1 MESEIKPVYNDFY
14 NKILET
20 SDNQNINSKSNLS
33 SSELSHKSISYKSDK
48 SEKIKKIEKSEKTE
62 KSSEVSEEEV
72 FKKLNKI
79 IQSNDPK
86 SINFNKKKKK
96 GENQVKKMNNINK
109 PNDKPKEKS
118 DNYTNSS
125 GLDEDNIMFKNM
137 YIQNMQRMQTTNNE
151 NNGNNGNI
159 LKNNFTY
166 HSSSEDPELVNNANK
181 NMFNNQINNQ
191 INNQTNKF
199 DNKVKSKKFGSGSL
213 LNTNSSSDLDNK
225 KNIIYEPNKEDSSV
239 ASEFKQFFSKDRKK
253 KLDDGKPKDNNQKQL
268 EKLEKYYDKA
278 IEKKHKNKETEVLN
292 KNKNKDKKEEIIDEK
307 KYKKK
312 DVVKL
317 MLNSVE
323 KNIFEES
330 TRGYNLENDIYKLDI
345 QKLKKNLF
353 NFKTE
358 KDSKCTIGY
367 LYRNFLNPKIYNTI
381 NNETNFWIE
390 TTKISNST
398 NLIETELDP
407 KNKFLHACLK
417 NFKKTKKFKK
427 QIGSSLFRA
436 HIKTVELINTPNKL
450 IIDIIFFVKYR
461 IE

>member
-1 MESEIKPVYNDFY
+1 MELEIKPVYNDFY

-20 SDNQNINSKSNLS
+20 SDNQDNQDNQDNHEIDSHSHLS
-33 SSELSHKSISYKSDK
+33 SSELSNKSDK
-48 SEKIKKIEKSEKTE
+48 LEKLDKLDKLEKLEKQE
-62 KSSEVSEEEV
+62 KSSELSKEEV

-79 IQSNDPK
+79 IQAENPKNINLNANTKENKPNNKK
-86 SINFNKKKKK
+86 SINKINSQFIPNKQ
-96 GENQVKKMNNINK
+96 N
-109 PNDKPKEKS
+109 EKS

-125 GLDEDNIMFKNM
+125 GLGEDNINFKNM
-137 YIQNMQRMQTTNNE
+137 YLQNMQRMQTSNN
-151 NNGNNGNI
+151 NVPA
-159 LKNNFTY
+159 KQNNFQY
-166 HSSSEDPELVNNANK
+166 HSSSEQKNVDSDEDKKNNNK
-181 NMFNNQINNQ
+181 NINMFGNQV
-191 INNQTNKF
+191 K
-199 DNKVKSKKFGSGSL
+199 KSKKFGSGSL
-213 LNTNSSSDLDNK
+213 LDTNSDSEIRNK
-225 KNIIYEPNKEDSSV
+225 NNIIYEPNKSDSSV
-239 ASEFKQFFSKDRKK
+239 ASEFKQFFSKNRKA

-278 IEKKHKNKETEVLN
+278 IEKKHKNKETLDIN
-292 KNKNKDKKEEIIDEK
+292 KNKNKDKKDEIIDEK

-330 TRGYNLENDIYKLDI
+330 TRGFNIENSIYKLDI
-345 QKLKKNLF
+345 QKLKTNLF
-353 NFKTE
+353 NFKID

-381 NNETNFWIE
+381 NNETSFWME

-398 NLIETELDP
+398 NLIETELEP
-407 KNKFLHACLK
+407 KNKFLVACLK

-436 HIKTVELINTPNKL
+436 NIKTVELLNTPNKL
-450 IIDIIFFVKYR
+450 IIDVIFFVRYK
-461 IE
+461 IQ